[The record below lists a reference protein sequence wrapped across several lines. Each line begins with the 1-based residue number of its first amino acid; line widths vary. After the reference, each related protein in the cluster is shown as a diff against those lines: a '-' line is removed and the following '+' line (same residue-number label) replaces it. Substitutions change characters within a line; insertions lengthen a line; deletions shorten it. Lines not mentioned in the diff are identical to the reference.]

1 MFLKLSR
8 NFVEQSVKHSP
19 KMQATNK
26 LFNFFVAYKT
36 NKTDVNSSH
45 YTHVIKREYK
55 FNSGA
60 N

>member
-1 MFLKLSR
+1 MLLKLSR
-8 NFVEQSVKHSP
+8 NFVKQSLKHSS
-19 KMQATNK
+19 KAQANQ

-36 NKTDVNSSH
+36 NKTDENSSL
-45 YTHVIKREYK
+45 YTHVIKSEYK